1 MNVCPSLNHLG
12 YEMGLKEE
20 LVVLN
25 RGLLLSAQ
33 RVSAQPCFMD
43 LPLSYLTESN
53 TERTVVYK
61 DFCEKQNGLL

>member
-1 MNVCPSLNHLG
+1 MDACPSLNHLG

-33 RVSAQPCFMD
+33 RISAQPCFMD
-43 LPLSYLTESN
+43 LSLSYRKNSSL
-53 TERTVVYK
+53 
-61 DFCEKQNGLL
+61 

>member
-1 MNVCPSLNHLG
+1 MDACPSLNRLG
-12 YEMGLKEE
+12 YEKGLKKE

-33 RVSAQPCFMD
+33 RISAQPCFMD
-43 LPLSYLTESN
+43 LSLSDF

-61 DFCEKQNGLL
+61 DFCEKRQFALAD